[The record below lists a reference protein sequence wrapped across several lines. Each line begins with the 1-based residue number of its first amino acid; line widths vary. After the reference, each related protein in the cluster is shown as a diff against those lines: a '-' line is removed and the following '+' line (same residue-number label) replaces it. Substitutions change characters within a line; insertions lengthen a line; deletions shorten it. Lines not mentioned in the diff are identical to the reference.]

1 MFLNDSGATTR
12 PHGLAAPVAE
22 IEAEIETEIEAEI
35 ETEIE
40 TEIEQVE
47 FRRRSGAGARMA
59 GKMLRISQ

>member
-12 PHGLAAPVAE
+12 PHGLAAPVA
-22 IEAEIETEIEAEI
+22 EIEAEI